1 MLEHINHARKQPC
14 KRNVH
19 GHSPFQATFTRASAL
34 DLGQG
39 LGALV
44 ADLGFSEV
52 DLVQRGVRLQ
62 SLRCNAIV
70 QNV

>member
-14 KRNVH
+14 NRSIH
-19 GHSPFQATFTRASAL
+19 GHSPVQATFTRASAL

-44 ADLGFSEV
+44 ADLVVVEV
-52 DLVQRGVRLQ
+52 DRLQRGVRLQ